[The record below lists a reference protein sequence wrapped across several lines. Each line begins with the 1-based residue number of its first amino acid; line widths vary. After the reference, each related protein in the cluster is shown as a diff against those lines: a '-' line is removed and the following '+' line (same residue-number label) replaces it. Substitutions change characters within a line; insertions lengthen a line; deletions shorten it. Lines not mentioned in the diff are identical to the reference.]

1 MDLNQDTSTE
11 RTVPPPTETTR
22 ERERPSVRDE
32 LRRSF
37 ADARRDD
44 ETRETREPEV
54 EEEPVVEEAAET
66 ETPAEAEPIER
77 TTEARGAGESE
88 DTEAEPST
96 RRETQAAPAAW
107 SKEAKAAFTH
117 LPEHVKKAVLKREGD
132 VEKGIKSLK
141 DSYKEIDDALAPY
154 VPMIRQFQKTP
165 GQAVA
170 QLFSWFD
177 ALAKNPDE
185 AFPALIKSYK
195 YNPDAMLAKYG
206 YVRKQQP
213 QQQQQPNGQVQNGQV
228 QPDGQAQPG
237 QQPDV
242 PIPPS
247 VQQYITRL
255 EQRQNQLEQQV
266 GQQFNSLGQ
275 YYQEQ
280 NAAKTQEMLEQW
292 ARDKPHF
299 DRVRVMMGHLLTP
312 DPNSGQAAVP
322 LRDGK
327 VDLDAAY
334 EAAVY
339 AMPEIRTQILAE
351 QQAQADAAR
360 KAKQAAVQKDAQ
372 DKADKARRTA
382 TSLTSSA
389 PGAEVA
395 RGGKTPQKGKSVRES
410 LLEARDELMSR

>member
-1 MDLNQDTSTE
+1 MSNMDLNQDTSTE

-54 EEEPVVEEAAET
+54 EEEPAEEAVET
-66 ETPAEAEPIER
+66 EAVTEAESTER

-96 RRETQAAPAAW
+96 KRETQAAPAAW

-117 LPEHVKKAVLKREGD
+117 LPDHVKKAVVKREAD
-132 VEKGIKSLK
+132 VEKGIKNLK
-141 DSYKEIDDALAPY
+141 DSYKEIDEAIAPY

-165 GQAVA
+165 GQAIT

-213 QQQQQPNGQVQNGQV
+213 QQQQPNGQVQNGQQ
-228 QPDGQAQPG
+228 QPNGQAQPG

-247 VQQYITRL
+247 VQQYINKL
-255 EQRQNQLEQQV
+255 EQRQNQLQQQV
-266 GQQFNSLGQ
+266 GQQFNNLGQ

-292 ARDKPHF
+292 SRDKPHF
-299 DRVRVMMGHLLTP
+299 DRVRVKMGYLLTP
-312 DPNSGQAAVP
+312 GPDGAAAIP
-322 LRDGK
+322 LREGK
-327 VDLDAAY
+327 VDLDEAY
-334 EAAVY
+334 NQAVW
-339 AMPEIRTQILAE
+339 MDPEIRQEILA
-351 QQAQADAAR
+351 QQQTQADAAR
-360 KAKQAAVQKDAQ
+360 KAKQEAAQKAAQ
-372 DKADKARRTA
+372 DKA
-382 TSLTSSA
+382 
-389 PGAEVA
+389 
-395 RGGKTPQKGKSVRES
+395 
-410 LLEARDELMSR
+410 

>member
-1 MDLNQDTSTE
+1 MDVNQDTSVE

-54 EEEPVVEEAAET
+54 EEEPAEEAVET
-66 ETPAEAEPIER
+66 EAVTEAESTER

-96 RRETQAAPAAW
+96 KRETQAAPTAW

-117 LPEHVKKAVLKREGD
+117 LPDHVKKAVIKREAD

-141 DSYKEIDDALAPY
+141 DNYKEIDEAIAPY

-165 GQAVA
+165 GQAIT

-213 QQQQQPNGQVQNGQV
+213 QPQNGQVQNGQV
-228 QPDGQAQPG
+228 QQNGQTQPG
-237 QQPDV
+237 QQPVDAV
-242 PIPPS
+242 PPHI
-247 VQQYITRL
+247 QQYITKL

-266 GQQFNSLGQ
+266 GQQFNNLGQ

-292 ARDKPHF
+292 SRDKPHF
-299 DRVRVMMGHLLTP
+299 DRVRVKMGYLLTP
-312 DPNSGQAAVP
+312 GPDGAAAIP

-327 VDLDAAY
+327 VDLDEAY
-334 EAAVY
+334 SQAVW
-339 AMPEIRTQILAE
+339 MDPEIRQEILA
-351 QQAQADAAR
+351 QQQTQAEATR
-360 KAKQAAVQKDAQ
+360 KAKQEAAQKAAQ

-389 PGAEVA
+389 PGAEVS
-395 RGGKTPQKGKSVRES
+395 RKDKSSVGLSVRDS
-410 LLEARDELMSR
+410 LKNAIKELSDR

>member
-1 MDLNQDTSTE
+1 MVDLNIDTSVE
-11 RTVPPPTETTR
+11 RTIPPPAETTR

-32 LRRSF
+32 LRKSF

-44 ETRETREPEV
+44 ETRETPEV
-54 EEEPVVEEAAET
+54 EEEPIEEVTET
-66 ETPAEAEPIER
+66 EAVAEAEPTER

-96 RRETQAAPAAW
+96 RRETQAAPTAW

-117 LPEHVKKAVLKREGD
+117 LPDHVKKAVVKREAD
-132 VEKGIKSLK
+132 VEKGIKNLK
-141 DSYKEIDDALAPY
+141 DSYKEIDEAIAPY

-165 GQAVA
+165 GQAIT

-213 QQQQQPNGQVQNGQV
+213 QQQPNGQVQPGQAQPNGQVQ
-228 QPDGQAQPG
+228 PG
-237 QQPDV
+237 QQQQPGGEV
-242 PIPPS
+242 VSPA
-247 VQQYITRL
+247 VQAYINKI
-255 EQRQNQLEQQV
+255 EQQLNGFQQQV

-292 ARDKPHF
+292 AKDKPHF

-312 DPNSGQAAVP
+312 DQNSGQAAVP

-334 EAAVY
+334 DMAVH
-339 AMPEIRTQILAE
+339 AMPEIRDAVW
-351 QQAQADAAR
+351 ADR
-360 KAKQAAVQKDAQ
+360 
-372 DKADKARRTA
+372 
-382 TSLTSSA
+382 
-389 PGAEVA
+389 
-395 RGGKTPQKGKSVRES
+395 
-410 LLEARDELMSR
+410 

>member
-1 MDLNQDTSTE
+1 MELNQDTSTE

-37 ADARRDD
+37 AEARRDD

-66 ETPAEAEPIER
+66 ETPAEAEPTER

-88 DTEAEPST
+88 DTEVEPST
-96 RRETQAAPAAW
+96 KRETQAAPAAW

-117 LPEHVKKAVLKREGD
+117 LPEHVKRAVVKREAD
-132 VEKGIKSLK
+132 VEKGIKNLK
-141 DSYKEIDDALAPY
+141 DSYKEIDEALAPY

-213 QQQQQPNGQVQNGQV
+213 QQQPNGQVQNV
-228 QPDGQAQPG
+228 QTQPNGQAQPG

-247 VQQYITRL
+247 VQQYINKL
-255 EQRQNQLEQQV
+255 E
-266 GQQFNSLGQ
+266 
-275 YYQEQ
+275 
-280 NAAKTQEMLEQW
+280 
-292 ARDKPHF
+292 
-299 DRVRVMMGHLLTP
+299 
-312 DPNSGQAAVP
+312 
-322 LRDGK
+322 
-327 VDLDAAY
+327 
-334 EAAVY
+334 
-339 AMPEIRTQILAE
+339 
-351 QQAQADAAR
+351 
-360 KAKQAAVQKDAQ
+360 
-372 DKADKARRTA
+372 
-382 TSLTSSA
+382 
-389 PGAEVA
+389 
-395 RGGKTPQKGKSVRES
+395 
-410 LLEARDELMSR
+410 

>member
-1 MDLNQDTSTE
+1 MDLDQNTSVE

-32 LRRSF
+32 LRKSF

-44 ETRETREPEV
+44 ETREPEV
-54 EEEPVVEEAAET
+54 EEEPVEEAVET
-66 ETPAEAEPIER
+66 DAATEAEPRER
-77 TTEARGAGESE
+77 TTEARGTGESE
-88 DTEAEPST
+88 DTEAESSV
-96 RRETQAAPAAW
+96 RRETQAAPTAW

-117 LPEHVKKAVLKREGD
+117 LPEHVKKAVLKREAD

-141 DSYKEIDDALAPY
+141 DSYKEIDEAIAPY

-165 GQAVA
+165 GQAIT

-213 QQQQQPNGQVQNGQV
+213 QQQQQQPNGQVQPGQAQPNGQV
-228 QPDGQAQPG
+228 QPGQQQQPG
-237 QQPDV
+237 GEVVSPAVQAYINKIEQQLNGF
-242 PIPPS
+242 
-247 VQQYITRL
+247 Q
-255 EQRQNQLEQQV
+255 QQV

-292 ARDKPHF
+292 SRDKPHF
-299 DRVRVMMGHLLTP
+299 DRVRVKMGYLLTP
-312 DPNSGQAAVP
+312 GSDGAAAIP

-327 VDLDAAY
+327 VDLDEAY
-334 EAAVY
+334 NQAVW
-339 AMPEIRTQILAE
+339 MDPEIRQEILA
-351 QQAQADAAR
+351 QQQTQADAAR
-360 KAKQAAVQKDAQ
+360 KAKQEANQKAAQ

-395 RGGKTPQKGKSVRES
+395 RRGTSEKGKSVRES
-410 LLEARDELMSR
+410 LVAAMKELSDR

>member
-1 MDLNQDTSTE
+1 MDLNQNQDTSTE

-44 ETRETREPEV
+44 EARETREPEV

-66 ETPAEAEPIER
+66 ETTAEAEPTER
-77 TTEARGAGESE
+77 ATEARGAGESE
-88 DTEAEPST
+88 GTEAEPST

-117 LPEHVKKAVLKREGD
+117 LPDHVKKAVVKREAD
-132 VEKGIKSLK
+132 VEKGIKNLK

-195 YNPDAMLAKYG
+195 YNPDVMLAKYG

-213 QQQQQPNGQVQNGQV
+213 QQQQPNGQVQNGQQ
-228 QPDGQAQPG
+228 QPNGQAQPG
-237 QQPDV
+237 QQPADV
-242 PIPPS
+242 VPPHI
-247 VQQYITRL
+247 QQYITKL

-266 GQQFNSLGQ
+266 GQQFNNLGQ

-292 ARDKPHF
+292 SRDKPHF
-299 DRVRVMMGHLLTP
+299 DRVRVKMGYLLTP
-312 DPNSGQAAVP
+312 GPDGAAAIP
-322 LRDGK
+322 LREGK
-327 VDLDAAY
+327 VDLDEAY
-334 EAAVY
+334 NQAVW
-339 AMPEIRTQILAE
+339 MDPEIRQEILA
-351 QQAQADAAR
+351 QQQTQADAAR
-360 KAKQAAVQKDAQ
+360 KAKQEAAQKAAQ

-389 PGAEVA
+389 PGAEVS
-395 RGGKTPQKGKSVRES
+395 RKGTPRKESQLGKVCTEQLRNSVI
-410 LLEARDELMSR
+410 DE

>member
-1 MDLNQDTSTE
+1 
-11 RTVPPPTETTR
+11 
-22 ERERPSVRDE
+22 
-32 LRRSF
+32 
-37 ADARRDD
+37 
-44 ETRETREPEV
+44 
-54 EEEPVVEEAAET
+54 
-66 ETPAEAEPIER
+66 
-77 TTEARGAGESE
+77 
-88 DTEAEPST
+88 
-96 RRETQAAPAAW
+96 
-107 SKEAKAAFTH
+107 
-117 LPEHVKKAVLKREGD
+117 
-132 VEKGIKSLK
+132 
-141 DSYKEIDDALAPY
+141 
-154 VPMIRQFQKTP
+154 MIRQFQKTP
-165 GQAVA
+165 GQAIT

-247 VQQYITRL
+247 VQQYINKL

-266 GQQFNSLGQ
+266 GQQFNNLGQ

-292 ARDKPHF
+292 SRDKPHF
-299 DRVRVMMGHLLTP
+299 DRVRVKMGYLLTP
-312 DPNSGQAAVP
+312 GPDGAAAIP

-327 VDLDAAY
+327 VDLDEAY
-334 EAAVY
+334 SQAVW
-339 AMPEIRTQILAE
+339 MDPEIRQEILA
-351 QQAQADAAR
+351 QQQTQAEATR
-360 KAKQAAVQKDAQ
+360 KAKQEAAQKAAQ

-389 PGAEVA
+389 PGAEVS
-395 RGGKTPQKGKSVRES
+395 RKDKSSVGLSVRDS
-410 LLEARDELMSR
+410 LKNAIKELSDR

>member
-1 MDLNQDTSTE
+1 MVDLNIDTSVE
-11 RTVPPPTETTR
+11 RTIPPPAETTR

-32 LRRSF
+32 LRKSF

-44 ETRETREPEV
+44 ETRETPEV
-54 EEEPVVEEAAET
+54 EEEPIEEVTET
-66 ETPAEAEPIER
+66 EAVAEAEPTER

-96 RRETQAAPAAW
+96 RRETQAAPTAW

-117 LPEHVKKAVLKREGD
+117 LPDHVKKAVVKREAD

-141 DSYKEIDDALAPY
+141 DSYKEIDEAIAPY
-154 VPMIRQFQKTP
+154 VPMISQFQKTP
-165 GQAVA
+165 GQAIT

-213 QQQQQPNGQVQNGQV
+213 QQQPNGQVQPGQAQPNGQVQ
-228 QPDGQAQPG
+228 PG
-237 QQPDV
+237 QQQQPGGEV
-242 PIPPS
+242 VSPA
-247 VQQYITRL
+247 VQAYINKI
-255 EQRQNQLEQQV
+255 EQQLNGFQQQV

-292 ARDKPHF
+292 SRDKPHF
-299 DRVRVMMGHLLTP
+299 DRVRVKMGYLLTP
-312 DPNSGQAAVP
+312 GSDGAAAIP

-327 VDLDAAY
+327 VDLDEAY
-334 EAAVY
+334 NQAVW
-339 AMPEIRTQILAE
+339 MDPEIRQEILTQ
-351 QQAQADAAR
+351 QQTQADAAR
-360 KAKQAAVQKDAQ
+360 KAKQEANQKAAQ

-389 PGAEVA
+389 PGAEVSR
-395 RGGKTPQKGKSVRES
+395 RGTSEKGKSVRES
-410 LLEARDELMSR
+410 LVAAMKELSDR

>member
-1 MDLNQDTSTE
+1 MDLDQNTSVE

-32 LRRSF
+32 LRKSF

-44 ETRETREPEV
+44 ETREPEV
-54 EEEPVVEEAAET
+54 EEEPVEEAVET
-66 ETPAEAEPIER
+66 DAATEAEPAER

-96 RRETQAAPAAW
+96 RRETQAAPTAW

-117 LPEHVKKAVLKREGD
+117 LPDHVKKAVVKREAD
-132 VEKGIKSLK
+132 VEKGIKNLK
-141 DSYKEIDDALAPY
+141 DSYKEIDEAIAPY

-165 GQAVA
+165 GQAIT

-213 QQQQQPNGQVQNGQV
+213 QQQPNGQVQPGQAQPNGQVQ
-228 QPDGQAQPG
+228 PG
-237 QQPDV
+237 QQQQPGGEV
-242 PIPPS
+242 VSPA
-247 VQQYITRL
+247 VQAYINKI
-255 EQRQNQLEQQV
+255 EQQLNGFQQQV
-266 GQQFNSLGQ
+266 GQQFNNLGQ

-292 ARDKPHF
+292 AKDKPHF

-312 DPNSGQAAVP
+312 DQNSGQAAVP

-334 EAAVY
+334 DMAVH
-339 AMPEIRTQILAE
+339 AMPEIRDAVWADR
-351 QQAQADAAR
+351 QAQADATR
-360 KAKQAAVQKDAQ
+360 KAKQEANQKAAQ

-395 RGGKTPQKGKSVRES
+395 RRGTSEKGKSVRES
-410 LLEARDELMSR
+410 LVQAMKELSDR

>member
-1 MDLNQDTSTE
+1 MDLDQNTSTE
-11 RTVPPPTETTR
+11 RTVPPPTETPR
-22 ERERPSVRDE
+22 DRERPSVRDE
-32 LRRSF
+32 LRKSF
-37 ADARRDD
+37 ADARRD
-44 ETRETREPEV
+44 EETREPEV
-54 EEEPVVEEAAET
+54 EEEPVEEVAET
-66 ETPAEAEPIER
+66 EAATEAEPAER

-96 RRETQAAPAAW
+96 RRETQTAPTAW

-141 DSYKEIDDALAPY
+141 DSYKEIDEAIAPY

-165 GQAVA
+165 GQAIT

-213 QQQQQPNGQVQNGQV
+213 QQQPNGQVQPGQAQPNGQVQ
-228 QPDGQAQPG
+228 PG
-237 QQPDV
+237 QQQQPGGEV
-242 PIPPS
+242 VSPA
-247 VQQYITRL
+247 VQAYINKI
-255 EQRQNQLEQQV
+255 EQQLNGFQQQV

-292 ARDKPHF
+292 AKDKPF
-299 DRVRVMMGHLLTP
+299 FSEARVMMGHLLTP
-312 DPNSGQAAVP
+312 DGTTGVAAIP
-322 LRDGK
+322 LKDGR
-327 VDLDAAY
+327 VDLDSAY

-339 AMPEIRTQILAE
+339 ALPEIRARVLAD
-351 QQAQADAAR
+351 QQAQADATR
-360 KAKQAAVQKDAQ
+360 KAKQEANQKAAQ

-395 RGGKTPQKGKSVRES
+395 RRGTSEKGKSVRES
-410 LLEARDELMSR
+410 LVAAMKELSDR

>member
-1 MDLNQDTSTE
+1 MELNQDTSTE

-37 ADARRDD
+37 AEARRDD

-66 ETPAEAEPIER
+66 ETPAEAEPTER
-77 TTEARGAGESE
+77 TTEARGAGERE
-88 DTEAEPST
+88 DTEVEPST
-96 RRETQAAPAAW
+96 KRETQTAPAAW

-117 LPEHVKKAVLKREGD
+117 LPEHVKRAVVKREAD
-132 VEKGIKSLK
+132 VEKGIKNLK
-141 DSYKEIDDALAPY
+141 DSYKEIDEALAPY

-372 DKADKARRTA
+372 VKADQARRTA